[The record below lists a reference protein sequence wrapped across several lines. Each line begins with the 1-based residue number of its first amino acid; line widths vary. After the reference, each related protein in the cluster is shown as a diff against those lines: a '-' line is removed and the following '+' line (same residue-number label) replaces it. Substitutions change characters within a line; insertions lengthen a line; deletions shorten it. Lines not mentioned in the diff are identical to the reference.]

1 MTEFTSTA
9 SSGMSSRSPNYSV
22 AQHAGDFES
31 VAVIDTGLDGR
42 VVLVTG
48 SGGGIGAGIARAF
61 AAQGARVALHYL
73 EAETTPPPGVRWEH
87 RTPTVHDIER
97 VTADLDGAV
106 AVASDL
112 THAEAAQQLFDEVQ
126 RRLGPVDV
134 LVNNAAHC
142 ESPDTIDTVTFE
154 GLQRHYQVN
163 AIAATLLIREL
174 SRRRR
179 DPSCCVVNISTD
191 AARAFPG
198 QIGYG
203 TSKAALE
210 ALTRAAALDLAP
222 AGIRVNAVAPG
233 PVQTGW
239 MTQDQINQARSVIP
253 LGRVGE
259 PEDIA
264 AAVVFLA
271 SRQARWITGQVL
283 QVAGGHAL

>member
-1 MTEFTSTA
+1 M
-9 SSGMSSRSPNYSV
+9 
-22 AQHAGDFES
+22 
-31 VAVIDTGLDGR
+31 IDTGLDGR

-48 SGGGIGAGIARAF
+48 AGRGIGAAIARAF
-61 AAQGARVALHYL
+61 AAQGARLALHYL
-73 EAETTPPPGVRWEH
+73 DAEATPPAGIRWEH
-87 RTPTVHDIER
+87 RSPAAQDVER
-97 VTADLDGAV
+97 LTAELADAA

-112 THAEAAQQLFDEVQ
+112 TRPEAAQRLFDEVE
-126 RRLGPVDV
+126 RLLGPVDV

-142 ESPDTIDTVTFE
+142 ESPDTIDTVTFD
-154 GLQRHYQVN
+154 GLQRHYRVN
-163 AIAATLLIREL
+163 AVAATLLISEL

-179 DPSCCVVNISTD
+179 DAPCCVVNISTD

-210 ALTRAAALDLAP
+210 ALTRAAALDLAH

-239 MTQDQINQARSVIP
+239 MTQDLINHALSVIP
-253 LGRVGE
+253 MGRVGQ
-259 PEDIA
+259 PEDVA
-264 AAVVFLA
+264 DAVVFLA